1 MPISKSI
8 GNIVEDKL
16 FIYQIV
22 IFALFLSLI
31 GCAASKDKIT
41 DYTPAVVTEE
51 YLRNLAE
58 NRKFLIGTATRNDF
72 WNIEKI
78 YAETLER
85 EFNIL
90 TPENQMKWQFI
101 HPMRYAYDWNQA
113 DQQVDFADAH
123 NMKVHGHTLVWHA
136 QNPRWLLNEN
146 FNKVEMIEILR
157 DHIYSVVG
165 RYKGRIVLWDVVNEG
180 IEGDSLRS
188 TIWLNTIGPEY
199 IDLAFQFAHE
209 ADPNAILIYNDFGIS
224 TVNSKSSSVYRLVK
238 DMLGRKVPIHG
249 VGFQM
254 HIKVDEIDYQS
265 FANNMQR
272 FADLGLHIYVTE
284 LDVRIEDDSDYSLKG
299 QALVYHNILKQ
310 CLSQSAC
317 KALQMWGFT
326 DKYSWIPVSFRG
338 YGWALPFDAYY
349 NPKPAYYAL
358 KKALQRNM
366 SRIPLPL
373 LDK

>member
-1 MPISKSI
+1 MPISKLI

-16 FIYQIV
+16 IIYQIV

-31 GCAASKDKIT
+31 GCAANKDKIT
-41 DYTPAVVTEE
+41 VYTPAVVTGE

-58 NRKFLIGTATRNDF
+58 NRGFLIGTATWNDF

-101 HPMRYAYDWNQA
+101 HPRRYFYDWNQS
-113 DQQVDFADAH
+113 DQHVEFADAH

-136 QNPRWLLNEN
+136 QNPSWLLNGS

-180 IEGDSLRS
+180 IEGGSLRS

-199 IDLAFQFAHE
+199 TDLAFQFAHE
-209 ADPNAILIYNDFGIS
+209 ADPNATLIYNDFGIS

-284 LDVRIEDDSDYSLKG
+284 LDVRIEDNSDYSLKR

-317 KALQMWGFT
+317 KALQMWGST
-326 DKYSWIPVSFRG
+326 DKYSWIPVFFRG

-366 SRIPLPL
+366 SRIPLRL
-373 LDK
+373 LDE